1 MLFLRTLLWR
11 AARHFVAD
19 PRIQAK
25 AADIY
30 QREVKPRAQAV
41 GRTARGRLAAGRDE
55 LRDIAGDI
63 DPRED
68 HAALLA
74 KVKRPIIYGQDNS

>member
-1 MLFLRTLLWR
+1 MLILRTLLWR
-11 AARHFVAD
+11 AARHFAAD

-25 AADIY
+25 AADVY
-30 QREVKPRAQAV
+30 KNEVKPRAQAV

-55 LRDIAGDI
+55 LRDIAGEI

-68 HAALLA
+68 PGGFLA
-74 KVKRPIIYGQDNS
+74 KVKRRFIDGEE

>member
-19 PRIQAK
+19 PRVRAK
-25 AADIY
+25 AAEVY

-55 LRDIAGDI
+55 LRDIAGEI

-68 HAALLA
+68 PGAFLA
-74 KVKRPIIYGQDNS
+74 KVKSRFIDGED

>member
-1 MLFLRTLLWR
+1 MLILRTLLWR

-41 GRTARGRLAAGRDE
+41 GQTARGRLAAGRDE
-55 LRDIAGDI
+55 LRDIAGEI

-68 HAALLA
+68 PGGFLA
-74 KVKRPIIYGQDNS
+74 KVKRRFIDGEE